1 MSRAMFV
8 LHNKTVRTNARR
20 ALDAAPDDATVE
32 IKPGRT
38 LEQSALMW
46 TLASEIA
53 ANGKLCGQRLT
64 PHQWV
69 AVFIHEISHKL
80 QFLPTLDG
88 SGCIP
93 YTPSSSQ
100 LTRRRDAQADQPH
113 AQSGAPWSASIR
125 TGGKRHELARRD
137 RPPPATAA
145 CAQAPVPP
153 RIQGPARQGKALF
166 PACWHARDSAQ
177 RRRRIAGVH
186 GKLPG
191 CAGRDAGAAD
201 PQATK
206 MATTDG
212 GPPGPSAE
220 ETISRPIAEILCLAA
235 LKRGPLVR
243 DIHHWRSDRVLF
255 NWGTVRKLIAQ
266 GLARR
271 DGDRVYLREEK
282 VS

>member
-8 LHNKTVRTNARR
+8 LHNETVRTNARR

-100 LTRRRDAQADQPH
+100 LTRREMRRLINLMHEWRAVVGVDPNRRK
-113 AQSGAPWSASIR
+113 AS
-125 TGGKRHELARRD
+125 
-137 RPPPATAA
+137 
-145 CAQAPVPP
+145 
-153 RIQGPARQGKALF
+153 
-166 PACWHARDSAQ
+166 
-177 RRRRIAGVH
+177 
-186 GKLPG
+186 
-191 CAGRDAGAAD
+191 
-201 PQATK
+201 
-206 MATTDG
+206 
-212 GPPGPSAE
+212 
-220 ETISRPIAEILCLAA
+220 
-235 LKRGPLVR
+235 
-243 DIHHWRSDRVLF
+243 
-255 NWGTVRKLIAQ
+255 
-266 GLARR
+266 
-271 DGDRVYLREEK
+271 
-282 VS
+282 